1 MATHCSTAASDHGI
15 DSESLADMIYGYGI
29 VDQDGSQE
37 YPPSNFTKDSQ
48 VDAKSS
54 NIRDFT
60 MLFREQLCEMLEGVS
75 SSSGTAF
82 EMRLL
87 LDAEKAVAIAKGR
100 ASFNA
105 PENAEQKNPS
115 RRVVM
120 NSLRFAGYNSAVCKS
135 RWEKTIGHPAGYYEF
150 IDVVLERSNLKSE
163 RFFVDIDFR
172 AQFEIAR
179 PTDEYNS
186 MLLQLP
192 NLFVGRADKLCGII
206 KIMCDA
212 ARISLKERGMC
223 IPPWR
228 KYRYVQ
234 AKWLGSYK
242 RTTKPA
248 ASRSALGALP
258 RFPFSGIVLKG
269 TGCDANV
276 MLQMEKT
283 SSSDR
288 NLRARSKC
296 TKLCNELFES
306 QDRLLTRGQQEWE
319 QDRHVN
325 KISGLAIALS
335 KAGLT
340 SSSPSRET

>member
-1 MATHCSTAASDHGI
+1 VVI
-15 DSESLADMIYGYGI
+15 E
-29 VDQDGSQE
+29 GS
-37 YPPSNFTKDSQ
+37 K
-48 VDAKSS
+48 
-54 NIRDFT
+54 
-60 MLFREQLCEMLEGVS
+60 L
-75 SSSGTAF
+75 
-82 EMRLL
+82 
-87 LDAEKAVAIAKGR
+87 
-100 ASFNA
+100 
-105 PENAEQKNPS
+105 KN
-115 RRVVM
+115 
-120 NSLRFAGYNSAVCKS
+120 
-135 RWEKTIGHPAGYYEF
+135 
-150 IDVVLERSNLKSE
+150 E

-179 PTDEYNS
+179 PTDEYNA
-186 MLLQLP
+186 LLQKIP

-212 ARISLKERGMC
+212 ARRSLKERGMC

-228 KYRYVQ
+228 KYRYMQ

-242 RTTKPA
+242 RTTNPA
-248 ASRSALGALP
+248 ASRCRAGRFTS
-258 RFPFSGIVLKG
+258 FPFSGIALKG
-269 TGCDANV
+269 TGWDANV
-276 MLQMEKT
+276 MRQMEKT